1 MVQTKLIKLPIIK
14 YFVHIDAEKNSE
26 PFEMRTQ
33 APLYVPLK
41 TNIYQYIYVIS
52 HRAFKIYKLTYFKK
66 VSHRR

>member
-14 YFVHIDAEKNSE
+14 YFVHINAEKNSE

-41 TNIYQYIYVIS
+41 TDNRSIKDPVPSRFLSYPA
-52 HRAFKIYKLTYFKK
+52 HR
-66 VSHRR
+66 V

>member
-14 YFVHIDAEKNSE
+14 YFVHINAEKNSE

-41 TNIYQYIYVIS
+41 TNIYQYIYVNLCQYHPGFS
-52 HRAFKIYKLTYFKK
+52 VTLLTGSSFY
-66 VSHRR
+66 